1 MDGSNIVL
9 YWVIIMAIFS
19 FIIMIYAIRRE
30 KKIYKYGIEVEAVVT
45 NVVRWKTYEK
55 TAKCRIEYTTSVEY
69 VGDDNQKHE
78 ALLNCRAHF
87 SKGTKLKVKYLPG
100 KYNYVVLIV

>member
-9 YWVIIMAIFS
+9 FWVIIMAIFS
-19 FIIMIYAIRRE
+19 IIGIIYAIRRE

-45 NVVRWKTYEK
+45 SVFKWKITEGTRK
-55 TAKCRIEYTTSVEY
+55 GRIEYNTSVEY

-78 ALLNCRAHF
+78 ATLNCNAHF